1 MKKIGKYLLVLLGLV
16 VSISARSQNP
26 FQQQIDRY
34 PQEKLHVTTDKEDYI
49 LGDTV
54 WLRVHSVDAA
64 THQPIAASRYVYV
77 ELRTPDGDLH
87 RRIKLLNRADVYS
100 GYFPTQGLEREGDYT
115 LTAYT
120 MYMRNQGPDYF
131 FKKQISLSAYDE
143 EGKRRRGLTDRR
155 VRDFTVG
162 FYPEGGYLVPGHDCC
177 VGFKAEGDDG
187 GSVTIRGVLKND
199 RDEILDTLHTL
210 HAGMGVVHFTPRRD
224 ESYYA
229 ECTMADGK
237 TKRFDLPPA
246 RPDACVLKVLQT
258 DESFTVQVQSA
269 QPLPDDLRLL
279 VHCRGNLCYYERWNR
294 SLPSLIFER
303 AQLPGGVLQIL
314 LLDKAGNALSERL
327 VFNRGHETAATT
339 LELTGSM
346 KQRTKVQ
353 LEVTATEPDGTPA
366 TGNVSIAVTDR
377 TAVPAPRS
385 GSIYSTLLLTSDLR
399 GYIETPDWYFA
410 PGTAMRTTALDAL
423 LLTQGW
429 RRYDVPAVMREEYAD
444 PIYPLEVGQEL
455 QGRITKA
462 GLWNRKK
469 RLDRYEMRMIAPKWK
484 YSQLAEIDKEGR
496 FTLNG
501 FDFPDSTLYVLRPAA
516 AKGLLPEATVKIV
529 QDSFP
534 DVGVLP
540 RTSEVVAKKP
550 YVAQARYY
558 IEQRGQTDMRNIL
571 IDTVVVVHHKHL
583 ESKRPEH
590 RLASHTWTDEDI
602 KESGA
607 GTILD
612 FISRMPGIIMRGTT
626 ILYRQQPVKFMLDG
640 YIEAPLSEILYV
652 RPKSLSPGAK
662 MKFGANQ
669 TAMSQPRVIFY
680 QDDYDELPGFLW
692 YPLNIVKRVDLIEGS
707 NMVLWGDVGD
717 SRGMIS
723 ITTKTGSELDAVS
736 QTLPARD
743 VGFSSPLGYQTPAEF
758 YAPTYPTEKARR
770 SMVPDYRTTLYW
782 NPAVELDETGH
793 AVVELYTS
801 DAPAD
806 YNVTAEGVTR
816 EGKIICIRKQVATPE
831 QLPDQQAHVSRDES
845 HTVGK

>member
-1 MKKIGKYLLVLLGLV
+1 M
-16 VSISARSQNP
+16 
-26 FQQQIDRY
+26 
-34 PQEKLHVTTDKEDYI
+34 
-49 LGDTV
+49 
-54 WLRVHSVDAA
+54 
-64 THQPIAASRYVYV
+64 
-77 ELRTPDGDLH
+77 
-87 RRIKLLNRADVYS
+87 
-100 GYFPTQGLEREGDYT
+100 
-115 LTAYT
+115 
-120 MYMRNQGPDYF
+120 
-131 FKKQISLSAYDE
+131 
-143 EGKRRRGLTDRR
+143 
-155 VRDFTVG
+155 
-162 FYPEGGYLVPGHDCC
+162 
-177 VGFKAEGDDG
+177 
-187 GSVTIRGVLKND
+187 
-199 RDEILDTLHTL
+199 
-210 HAGMGVVHFTPRRD
+210 
-224 ESYYA
+224 
-229 ECTMADGK
+229 
-237 TKRFDLPPA
+237 
-246 RPDACVLKVLQT
+246 
-258 DESFTVQVQSA
+258 
-269 QPLPDDLRLL
+269 
-279 VHCRGNLCYYERWNR
+279 
-294 SLPSLIFER
+294 IFER

-327 VFNRGHETAATT
+327 VFNRGHETAATS

-346 KQRTKVQ
+346 KQRTKVR

-366 TGNVSIAVTDR
+366 TGNVSISVTDR

-429 RRYDVPAVMREEYAD
+429 RRYDVPAVMRAEYAD
-444 PIYPLEVGQEL
+444 PIYALEVGQEL

-516 AKGLLPEATVKIV
+516 AKGLLPDATVKV
-529 QDSFP
+529 ARDSFP
-534 DVGVLP
+534 EVGRLP
-540 RTSEVVAKKP
+540 RYVDTTLREP
-550 YVAQARYY
+550 YIAQARHY

-571 IDTVVVVHHKHL
+571 IDTVVVVHHKRL

-782 NPAVELDETGH
+782 NPTVELDETGH

>member
-1 MKKIGKYLLVLLGLV
+1 MLICTTACLAVGLPPLQGQPALGLPD
-16 VSISARSQNP
+16 ARNP
-26 FQQQIDRY
+26 FQTQIERY

-49 LGDTV
+49 LGDTI

-64 THQPIAASRYVYV
+64 THRPVGASRYVYV
-77 ELRTPDGDLH
+77 ELRTPDGDLQ
-87 RRIKLLNRADVYS
+87 RRIKLLNRDAVYS
-100 GYFPTQGLEREGDYT
+100 GYFPTQGLDREGDYT

-120 MYMRNQGPDYF
+120 MYMRNQGPEYF
-131 FKKQISLSAYDE
+131 FKKQIALSAYNE
-143 EGKRRRGLTDRR
+143 AGRRRRGASDRR

-162 FYPEGGYLVPGHDCC
+162 FYPEGGYLVSGHDCC

-187 GSVTIRGVLKND
+187 GSVTVRGVLKND
-199 RDEILDTLHTL
+199 KDEILDTLHTL
-210 HAGMGVVHFTPRRD
+210 HAGMGVVHFTPRTG
-224 ESYYA
+224 EGYYA
-229 ECTMADGK
+229 ECTMAGGK
-237 TKRFDLPPA
+237 TKRFDLPSVQN
-246 RPDACVLKVLQT
+246 DACVLKVLQT

-269 QPLPDDLRLL
+269 RPLPDDLRLL

-327 VFNRGHETAATT
+327 VFNRGHETAATS

-346 KQRTKVQ
+346 KQRTKVR

-366 TGNVSIAVTDR
+366 TGNMSISVTDR

-385 GSIYSTLLLTSDLR
+385 GSIYSTLLLSSDLR
-399 GYIETPDWYFA
+399 GYIETPDWYFVQ
-410 PGTAMRTTALDAL
+410 GTVMRTTALDAL

-455 QGRITKA
+455 QGRIAKA

-469 RLDRYEMRMIAPKWK
+469 RLDRYEMRMIAPRWR

-516 AKGLLPEATVKIV
+516 AKGLLPEATVKV
-529 QDSFP
+529 ARDSFP
-534 DVGVLP
+534 EVGRLP
-540 RTSEVVAKKP
+540 RYVDTTLREP
-550 YVAQARYY
+550 YIAQARHY

-571 IDTVVVVHHKHL
+571 IDTVVVVHHKRL

-612 FISRMPGIIMRGTT
+612 FIERMPGVTRRGTT
-626 ILYRQQPVKFMLDG
+626 IQYRGETVHFMLNG
-640 YIEAPLSEILYV
+640 IIEESIKSQLYDASNRDQNILNSKLRKLYD
-652 RPKSLSPGAK
+652 RRR
-662 MKFGANQ
+662 FGAPEENPKR
-669 TAMSQPRVIFY
+669 TIVYME
-680 QDDYDELPGFLW
+680 DYDEIPLFLS
-692 YPLNIVKRVDLIEGS
+692 YPLNIVDRVDLIEGG
-707 NMVLWGDVGD
+707 NMVLWGNMGK
-717 SRGMIS
+717 SYGIIS
-723 ITTKTGSELDAVS
+723 ITTKYGDALDDAT

-743 VGFSSPLGYQTPAEF
+743 VGFSSPLGFQTPAEF
-758 YAPTYPTEKARR
+758 YAPTYETEKARR

-782 NPAVELDETGH
+782 NPSVELDEFGRAT
-793 AVVELYTS
+793 VEFYTS

-806 YNVTAEGVTR
+806 YNVIIEGITYN
-816 EGKIICIRKQVATPE
+816 GKIIRMSRPIGQETTSTP
-831 QLPDQQAHVSRDES
+831 
-845 HTVGK
+845 TG